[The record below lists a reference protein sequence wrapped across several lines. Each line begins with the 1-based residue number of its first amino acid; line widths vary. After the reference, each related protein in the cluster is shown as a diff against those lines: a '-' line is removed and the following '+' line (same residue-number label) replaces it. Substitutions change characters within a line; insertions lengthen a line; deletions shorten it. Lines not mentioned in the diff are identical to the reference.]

1 MNINRKYHGFFF
13 FLSIQHIFI
22 DFSEVEWPS
31 LDRDDCTTYTDSG
44 AVKITSLDEHA
55 YLCLPR
61 SQHEFTVHFL
71 CKVSQKPDS
80 SGILHET
87 KNQVPKDKPVEK
99 TRKVCR
105 CGNLSGQRLRN
116 KENEPHYQTLKSK
129 NASVN
134 ICCVNETEGRG
145 ELPSPGTKH
154 RCVYAWVKQA
164 WPVTSCP
171 EEWKYPL
178 SLALR
183 FYNKVHVA
191 SEIDVD
197 FPASSIVTSD
207 NPEDRGTKASVLPRA
222 LSLSCPAPHMH
233 R

>member
-1 MNINRKYHGFFF
+1 M
-13 FLSIQHIFI
+13 
-22 DFSEVEWPS
+22 
-31 LDRDDCTTYTDSG
+31 
-44 AVKITSLDEHA
+44 VKITSLDGHA

-71 CKVSQKPDS
+71 CKVSQRPDS
-80 SGILHET
+80 SGILSET
-87 KNQVPKDKPVEK
+87 QNQDPKNKLVEK

-105 CGNLSGQRLRN
+105 CGNLSGQTLRN
-116 KENEPHYQTLKSK
+116 KENEPPYQILKSK

-134 ICCVNETEGRG
+134 TCCVNDTEGRG
-145 ELPSPGTKH
+145 ELPSLGTNH

-164 WPVTSCP
+164 WSVAACP
-171 EEWKYPL
+171 EAWKHPL

-183 FYNKVHVA
+183 FYNKVRAA
-191 SEIDVD
+191 SEIDAD

-207 NPEDRGTKASVLPRA
+207 VPEERGMEVSVLPRA
-222 LSLSCPAPHMH
+222 LLLSCPAPHMH